1 MAKSLEDYIQSPD
14 FEAQR
19 SAYAASK
26 QMASSSNALN
36 NPRPNDNRSASAQTK
51 PTQNQLVDVFSSLDT
66 FQNPPITAPV
76 VYSNQ
81 NASTT
86 SVSSLDGF
94 PNQMVVF
101 NAQQQ
106 PQQPQQLA
114 RQASQMSAPP
124 AQSFSQQAAFSSS
137 SGFYQQQLPQGSYSQ
152 PTLPSHYNNDSG
164 NARQLNP
171 FGQPQQQSLFA
182 TPQLAAI
189 PQSQNASNASFQSF
203 QQYQSHQ
210 QTYGAA
216 TFAQQG
222 NYAVA
227 PASNQNMLQTGA
239 NPFGQVQNQ
248 SFGQGSAQNMNQS
261 MYQQPQNKSYGSLI

>member
-1 MAKSLEDYIQSPD
+1 MTSSP
-14 FEAQR
+14 
-19 SAYAASK
+19 SMLS
-26 QMASSSNALN
+26 
-36 NPRPNDNRSASAQTK
+36 NPRPNDSRSVPAQTK
-51 PTQNQLVDVFSSLDT
+51 PAQNQLVDVFSSLDT
-66 FQNPPITAPV
+66 YQNAPITAPV
-76 VYSNQ
+76 VYSKQ
-81 NASTT
+81 NASST
-86 SVSSLDGF
+86 SVSSLDAF

-106 PQQPQQLA
+106 PQQAQQLA

-124 AQSFSQQAAFSSS
+124 AQSFSQQATFSSS

-164 NARQLNP
+164 NARQQNP
-171 FGQPQQQSLFA
+171 FGQQQQQSLFA

-210 QTYGAA
+210 QAYSSGP
-216 TFAQQG
+216 FAQQG

-227 PASNQNMLQTGA
+227 PATNQNMLQPGA
-239 NPFGQVQNQ
+239 NPFGQAQ
-248 SFGQGSAQNMNQS
+248 SQQFGHGSAQNMNQA
-261 MYQQPQNKSYGSLI
+261 MYQQPSNKSYGSLI